1 MCVLQRNVKNK
12 GGSMFRQLN
21 DNDVVDPAAAVMIE
35 SMRAYGYMPET
46 AIADVIGNSISAG
59 SRNV

>member
-1 MCVLQRNVKNK
+1 
-12 GGSMFRQLN
+12 MFRQLN